1 MLYTFLILF
10 HFIFLSMYNV
20 VCKKCCICIQHLR
33 TSLIV
38 KSVVYSFRIFIYS
51 AFLISTVY
59 KVLYI
64 MNFGLVIHAPIKEVV
79 LKQQETPECYP
90 C

>member
-79 LKQQETPECYP
+79 LKQQEVLVLEV
-90 C
+90 